1 MIWVVKSHYQEP
13 SLVDTERKLEELRNK
28 YAASLPGQLTDIQK
42 YWQLLINDP
51 SDQDSIQH
59 ILNICHGL
67 AGTGASFGFTL
78 LSEHSR
84 EIEHFLRPVSECH
97 SDIDIDKM
105 YEVTEL
111 IEQLTDD
118 CNLSLQN

>member
-1 MIWVVKSHYQEP
+1 M
-13 SLVDTERKLEELRNK
+13 DTDKKLEELRDK
-28 YAASLPGQLTDIQK
+28 YAAGLPGQLTDIHK

-59 ILNICHGL
+59 ILDICHGL
-67 AGTGASFGFTL
+67 AGTGASFGFPL

-84 EIEHFLRPVSECH
+84 EIEHFLRPVSERH
-97 SDIDIDKM
+97 SNIDIDKM

-111 IEQLTDD
+111 IEQLAED
-118 CNLSLQN
+118 CNLPLHS